1 MRTIKCRRCVT
12 VAVCL
17 SNICDLCMLYSN
29 IRAKYAN
36 KNISICFDLTQ
47 FLLNLSTNWLQFD
60 SNLTLFDSVL
70 TQFWLNITRFDSELT
85 KRFDSKWVISS
96 QNWVKPESNRIKLE
110 SNWSQFVER
119 LSKNWVESKQIEI
132 FLFAYFTR
140 MFEYSMHKSH
150 LLERHTATITHL
162 LHFIGRV
169 LNFFFMTYY
178 PDDVCT
184 CRNSFDIS
192 CPNHKALTSHSTA
205 I

>member
-1 MRTIKCRRCVT
+1 MHHFIHTLCFSRNRVKLSQIEWYRVKTSQIDWNLCQSGVKGESNQSQIRGKLKPYCRTI
-12 VAVCL
+12 
-17 SNICDLCMLYSN
+17 
-29 IRAKYAN
+29 
-36 KNISICFDLTQ
+36 
-47 FLLNLSTNWLQFD
+47 
-60 SNLTLFDSVL
+60 
-70 TQFWLNITRFDSELT
+70 EL
-85 KRFDSKWVISS
+85 
-96 QNWVKPESNRIKLE
+96 
-110 SNWSQFVER
+110 
-119 LSKNWVESKQIEI
+119 NWVESKH
-132 FLFAYFTR
+132 FLLVYFVR